1 MLLCWIL
8 VLIALFVR
16 SRRGIGNQLVLP
28 EDWKAALLAE
38 LLILLLL
45 DQLLDPLLLAGRI

>member
-1 MLLCWIL
+1 MLICWIL
-8 VLIALFVR
+8 VLITLVVR

-28 EDWKAALLAE
+28 EDWKASLCAE

-45 DQLLDPLLLAGRI
+45 DQLLEPLLLAGRI